1 MLFNISC
8 IQCEIFAHT
17 WQINITPL
25 SVTASVCA
33 IHHKKI
39 APHNVEPVY
48 YIIVGPSK
56 GVNIGVDRQIGEKT
70 TIQVRI
76 ILHLYPKF

>member
-1 MLFNISC
+1 MRNPP
-8 IQCEIFAHT
+8 Q
-17 WQINITPL
+17 
-25 SVTASVCA
+25 
-33 IHHKKI
+33 KI